1 MDLQKAC
8 DILGITKENFTVK
21 SVKKAYYQKALET
34 HPDKCKG
41 FKSSPS
47 FNEVQVAYNLLSN
60 CN

>member
-34 HPDKCKG
+34 LQINARLY
-41 FKSSPS
+41 FIST
-47 FNEVQVAYNLLSN
+47 FNEVQEAYN
-60 CN
+60 C